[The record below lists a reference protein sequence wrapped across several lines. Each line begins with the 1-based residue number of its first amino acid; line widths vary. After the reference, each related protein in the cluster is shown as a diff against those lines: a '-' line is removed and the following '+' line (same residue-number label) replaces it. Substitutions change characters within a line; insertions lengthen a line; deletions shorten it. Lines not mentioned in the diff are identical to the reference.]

1 MDGRAGIDKCKYL
14 PAQLSPFIVGENV
27 SLMI

>member
-1 MDGRAGIDKCKYL
+1 MMGERGIDKCKYL